1 METPPLEVLV
11 DPWQVDEEAV
21 SKPQTSERGNVNIIS
36 FFSYIVKDFRCFFY
50 FRYSTF
56 SQDIIGYHGI

>member
-11 DPWQVDEEAV
+11 DPWQVDEEAA

-36 FFSYIVKDFRCFFY
+36 FFFIHCQGFPVFFLLQI
-50 FRYSTF
+50 FNF
-56 SQDIIGYHGI
+56 